1 MYQTTDGEKQDGRY
15 IYNAQIQMTFLRAL
29 KSLNLGFFAGLLP
42 LRRDGIM
49 RDTIAGL
56 ALASMNIPQLLGYTR
71 IAGTPAVTG
80 LYTALLPLLMFAMLG
95 SSRHLVVAADSA
107 TAAIFSSG
115 LSGIATHPNEK
126 YMALVCMVALLTA
139 ALLLL
144 ARIFKLGF
152 FADFL
157 SRTVLVGF
165 LTGVGVQISIAMLG
179 EMLGI
184 PVSAHKTVDQLQQ
197 LVDGL
202 AAVNLPTLA
211 VSALVVGS
219 ITGFRHFLPKLPV
232 PMFAVLAGIAASYA
246 YNFAGHGIAVIG
258 PIPGGLPTL
267 SFPAVS
273 WDDTLKIL
281 PVASS
286 CFVIIIAQSAATSR
300 VFAVKHHE
308 RLDENADIL
317 GLSAANAA
325 AALSGAFT
333 VNGSPTQTAMAD
345 SVGARSQFAQLVF
358 AGVVLLVL
366 LFFTKPLEY
375 LPHSVLA
382 SIVFVIAIGLID
394 LKSLSAIR
402 RESPGEFMLAIFTA
416 ATVALVGLEQGILL
430 AITLSLL
437 RHVRHSYRPH
447 TTVLTPDESGR
458 WLPTPVAPGIE
469 TRPGLI
475 VYRFGADLFYAN
487 EGRFADEVRL
497 LIAHAPTP
505 VHWLLIDAGAIT
517 DIDYSAARSL
527 RDLCEDLQRSRIKLV
542 FGRVSLFLR
551 ADMDRHGITE
561 VIGQDYIF
569 STLHKA
575 LEAVGGKPE
584 VVE

>member
-1 MYQTTDGEKQDGRY
+1 MTLLRY
-15 IYNAQIQMTFLRAL
+15 LISI
-29 KSLNLGFFAGLLP
+29 KPSFFAGLGP
-42 LRRDGIM
+42 LSRDGVM

-80 LYTALLPLLMFAMLG
+80 LYTALLPLLMFAIFG

-115 LSGIATHPNEK
+115 LSGMATQADAK

-165 LTGVGVQISIAMLG
+165 LTGVGLQIGIAMLG
-179 EMLGI
+179 EMSGI

-197 LVDGL
+197 LIDGL
-202 AAVNLPTLA
+202 VAVNLPTLT
-211 VSALVVGS
+211 VSVLVVGS
-219 ITGFRHFLPKLPV
+219 ISGFRHFLPKLPA
-232 PMFAVLAGIAASYA
+232 PLFAVVAGIAASYA
-246 YNFAGHGIAVIG
+246 YHFADHGIAVIG

-267 SFPAVS
+267 GFPAVG
-273 WDDTLKIL
+273 WDDTLKIV
-281 PVASS
+281 PVALS

-300 VFAVKHHE
+300 VFAVRHHE

-345 SVGARSQFAQLVF
+345 SVGSRSQFAQLVF

-366 LFFTKPLEY
+366 LFFTKPLEF
-375 LPHSVLA
+375 LPRSVLA
-382 SIVFVIAIGLID
+382 GIVFVIAIGLID
-394 LKSLSAIR
+394 LKSLRDIR
-402 RESPGEFMLAIFTA
+402 RESPGEFMLAIITA
-416 ATVALVGLEQGILL
+416 VTVALVGLEQGILL

-447 TTVLTPDESGR
+447 TSVLAPDESGR
-458 WLPTPVAPGIE
+458 WLPAQVVEGIE
-469 TRPGLI
+469 TKPGLI
-475 VYRFGADLFYAN
+475 VYRFGSDLFYAN
-487 EGRFADEVRL
+487 EGRFSDEVRL
-497 LIAHAPTP
+497 LIDHAPTP
-505 VHWLLIDAGAIT
+505 VRWLLIDAGAMT
-517 DIDYSAARSL
+517 DMDYSAARSL
-527 RDLCEDLQRSRIKLV
+527 RELCNDLQRNKIKLV
-542 FGRVSLFLR
+542 FGRVSAYLHE
-551 ADMDRHGITE
+551 DMNRHRITE
-561 VIGQDYIF
+561 VIGKDSIF
-569 STLHKA
+569 STLHEA
-575 LEAVGGKPE
+575 LEAVGAGPQSSKFKPYTLDL
-584 VVE
+584 